1 MAFLFL
7 PTIHNS
13 LFNQSLRDGNS
24 ASSQKTSTVLDAACT
39 SLVKL
44 VLMFQLNSFSFYVVC
59 SAYWG
64 VDTALGTHLVCLWAC
79 GVFLSHYLKD
89 LLMIPRLGKPKLSQ
103 EYCKR
108 LWKNNNVN
116 FDSSWDIPYEPIVS
130 FTSTVTMVGLVSIF
144 SSPDNIVLISSM
156 LVASIC
162 FPAYSFYRLN
172 INSVASIVSSLLIGV
187 TMPFTWLYCVVG
199 REEFA
204 RANELSMF
212 PLAVS
217 GGSLLYSIVGV
228 QVFAVVLLLAY
239 PIPFKY
245 DFSLPYVSKSLFT
258 ASGFVI
264 GAIIYMYLVYD
275 KDKSHAQDCNPV
287 SSNIMHAAFD
297 CLQNLHHCFEGA
309 GVYNKKASIKVAN
322 NQPSTDCFYAGS
334 FNVFFSLLLFSVM
347 QVLSNNLF
355 AQKLKYSQISFPCFR
370 PRLTANASSILE
382 NSVHKLNPPLESA
395 REQLYECKRLR
406 RQYEDACALMKKK
419 QRLSSTSTAK
429 NHGKYGKSKA
439 LEKKALSSYELIIY
453 EYAVPRNICEGL
465 LQGFIAS
472 FVVPYMIVIVYH
484 P

>member
-1 MAFLFL
+1 
-7 PTIHNS
+7 
-13 LFNQSLRDGNS
+13 
-24 ASSQKTSTVLDAACT
+24 
-39 SLVKL
+39 
-44 VLMFQLNSFSFYVVC
+44 MFQLNSFSFYVVC

-64 VDTALGTHLVCLWAC
+64 VDTTLGTHLVCLWAC
-79 GVFLSHYLKD
+79 GVFLSHYMKD

-130 FTSTVTMVGLVSIF
+130 FTSTITMVGLVCIF
-144 SSPDNIVLISSM
+144 SSPDNIVLVSSI
-156 LVASIC
+156 LVVSIC

-187 TMPFTWLYCVVG
+187 TLPVSWLYCVMG
-199 REEFA
+199 TEEYNG
-204 RANELSMF
+204 ANGLSML
-212 PLAVS
+212 PLSVP
-217 GGSLLYSIVGV
+217 GRSLLYTIVGV
-228 QVFAVVLLLAY
+228 PVIAVVLLLAY

-264 GAIIYMYLVYD
+264 GAMIYMYLVYD
-275 KDKSHAQDCNPV
+275 KDKSHARDCNPV
-287 SSNIMHAAFD
+287 SSGIMHLVFG
-297 CLQNLHHCFEGA
+297 CLHNVNECFEAA
-309 GVYNKKASIKVAN
+309 GLYNKKATTQVSN
-322 NQPSTDCFYAGS
+322 NPTSTDCFYAGS
-334 FNVFFSLLLFSVM
+334 FNIFLAFMLFSAI
-347 QVLSNNLF
+347 QVLYNSLF

-382 NSVHKLNPPLESA
+382 NSVHKLNPPLDSA

-419 QRLSSTSTAK
+419 QRLSSIGVAK
-429 NHGKYGKSKA
+429 SHSKYGKSKG
-439 LEKKALSSYELIIY
+439 LEKKALSSYESIIY

-472 FVVPYMIVIVYH
+472 FVVPYIIVMVNS